1 MRPGKFFAKR
11 KTYQDAFK
19 KFLSM
24 LVIVKVFI
32 ESVGQAIQELNG
44 NRLRS
49 FLSLLGIT
57 IGIFCIIGVQSAVDS
72 LESSVRGSFEQL
84 GEDVLYV
91 QKMPWNEDPSVNF
104 WKYQRRP
111 NPSYQDR
118 MAIKER
124 VKSAG
129 LVDYHVFLGFKPI
142 KYRSTTVSRAY
153 SLAVTY
159 DFEELIGL
167 KFSRGRFYNPTEY
180 HNGANKIILGAT
192 VAEEL
197 FGPLD
202 PIGKEV
208 KLMGHNLEVI
218 GVIEKSGRSLI
229 NIFNYDDGILMG
241 YETAR
246 KMAVVR
252 STHRYGGSSVIVKA
266 AEGYSLDQLKD
277 EVKGV
282 LRSHHRLRPKENDD
296 FSLNNISLLASVMD
310 NIFGTLSL
318 LGLIIGGFAIFVGMF
333 SVANIMFVSVKE
345 RTSIIGVKKAL
356 GAKQAYILLEFL
368 IEAVILCIIGGA
380 AGLLF
385 VVLIS
390 YVLSGVLPFPMF
402 LSAKNIVLGIAL
414 SAGIGILAGLIPAF
428 QAARLD
434 PVEAIRK

>member
-1 MRPGKFFAKR
+1 M
-11 KTYQDAFK
+11 TV
-19 KFLSM
+19 FL
-24 LVIVKVFI
+24 KVFI
-32 ESVGQAIQELNG
+32 ASMGQALQELYG

-72 LESSVRGSFEQL
+72 LESSVRGSFDQL
-84 GEDVLYV
+84 GEDVVYI
-91 QKMPWNEDPSVNF
+91 QKIPWNEDPGMNF

-118 MAIKER
+118 MAIKDR

-129 LVDYHVFLGFKPI
+129 LVDYHVFLGFKPV
-142 KYRSTTVSRAY
+142 KYRSTTVNRAY
-153 SLAVTY
+153 SIAITY
-159 DFEELIGL
+159 DFEELIGV
-167 KFSRGRFYNPTEY
+167 KFSKGRFYNPTEY
-180 HNGANKIILGAT
+180 HNGANKVILGAT

-202 PIGKEV
+202 PVGKEI
-208 KLMGHNLEVI
+208 KLMGHKLEVI

-229 NIFNYDDGILMG
+229 NIFNYDEGIVIG
-241 YETAR
+241 FETAR
-246 KMAVVR
+246 KMAVVK
-252 STHRYGGSSVIVKA
+252 SNHPFGGSSVVVKA
-266 AEGYSLDQLKD
+266 AEGYSLEQLKD
-277 EVKGV
+277 EVRGV
-282 LRSHHRLRPKENDD
+282 LRSHHRLKPKEADD
-296 FSLNNISLLASVMD
+296 FSLNNVSLLASVMD
-310 NIFGTLSL
+310 SIFGALSMA
-318 LGLIIGGFAIFVGMF
+318 GLIIGGFAIFVGMF

-356 GAKQAYILLEFL
+356 GAKQGYILLEFL

-385 VVLIS
+385 VILAS
-390 YVLSGVLPFPMF
+390 YILSGVLPFPMF
-402 LSAKNIVLGIAL
+402 LSAKNMIMGVAL
-414 SAGIGILAGLIPAF
+414 SAGIGVLAGLIPAF